1 MKISNLSKNYN
12 AKKVVNSVNL
22 EIKKIR
28 FPPSLVLMELVNQP
42 LWV

>member
-22 EIKKIR
+22 EIKKNKGYLLHW
-28 FPPSLVLMELVNQP
+28 S
-42 LWV
+42 

>member
-22 EIKKIR
+22 EIKKNKVTSFIG
-28 FPPSLVLMELVNQP
+28 PN
-42 LWV
+42 